1 MIAWKVKSH
10 LSLLNYCFGA
20 FCKVEFWYFLIYC
33 IITFSF
39 SFSRFLQIVSLCF
52 FSCFACFLPAI
63 IIIFLSAHSISS
75 TQYYL
80 KNYVISFVVSLQIS
94 LTFCKSFV
102 RLSSIQ
108 TFCFHSMQL
117 YRRELTAITWQFS
130 LPYNNQH
137 IVYHLFSFTR
147 QIRLDLIAIFRLR
160 VSFFFHCGLFQQ
172 QVSLICAFVAS
183 LLFHNLY
190 NTILIIIHP
199 EACFLVV

>member
-1 MIAWKVKSH
+1 M
-10 LSLLNYCFGA
+10 
-20 FCKVEFWYFLIYC
+20 FWC
-33 IITFSF
+33 
-39 SFSRFLQIVSLCF
+39 FLQGWVLILPYLLHYNFFFFFFTISSNCFSLFLFLFCL
-52 FSCFACFLPAI
+52 FSASNNNNFS
-63 IIIFLSAHSISS
+63 SAHSISS

-137 IVYHLFSFTR
+137 IVYHRFSFTR